1 MVGLTEKVSAFFR
14 ENPITTE
21 RKVNQYLTEHL
32 PRLAKEYKLATK
44 KDAAQIDGKI
54 KENTESLDDLEDWME
69 SAQDRIEGLKGRVST
84 LEAGK

>member
-1 MVGLTEKVSAFFR
+1 MVGLTERAAAFFR

-32 PRLAKEYKLATK
+32 PRLAREYKLATT
-44 KDAAQIDGKI
+44 KDSAVVDGSI
-54 KENTESLDDLEDWME
+54 KEHSGNLDGLEAWKETTVSRME
-69 SAQDRIEGLKGRVST
+69 NMKERVSD